1 MERYTIAQRTK
12 IVFLFIENHRSIINT
27 QRAYRRFYGVRTAP
41 TGPTIRSLVNN
52 FAEYGTVGDSRRTG
66 RPRTGRSAENI
77 DAVRQSVEEN
87 PETSTRRR
95 SSQLQLSDRTLRRI
109 LKHDLHL
116 FPYKIQ
122 LVQKLNPEDFVL
134 RLEYARAV
142 LNLVD
147 QNENFLSN
155 LMMTDEAHFHLN
167 GFVNKQNNRFWGS
180 QNPKNLHQKSLHAIR
195 VTVWCGITAQKVY
208 GPFFFENDQGVCETI
223 NGERYRVML
232 QNFLF
237 PQLPPNANIWF
248 QQDGATAHTARATMD
263 LLRQQFPNRI
273 ISKNG
278 DLRWP
283 PRSPDLTAPD
293 FFLWGYLKDKVY
305 VNKPQTLQQLKD
317 NIQEEIDRIP
327 QETLN
332 KVMENAIKRAHF
344 CVRENGSHL
353 TDIIFHN

>member
-1 MERYTIAQRTK
+1 MEHYTIAQRTK
-12 IVFLFIENHRSIINT
+12 DAFLFIENHSSIINT

-41 TGPTIRSLVNN
+41 TVVGPVGAVLLRSLVNN
-52 FAEYGTVGDSRRTG
+52 FAEYGNVGDSRRTG

-109 LKHDLHL
+109 LKHYLHL

-155 LMMTDEAHFHLN
+155 L
-167 GFVNKQNNRFWGS
+167 
-180 QNPKNLHQKSLHAIR
+180 
-195 VTVWCGITAQKVY
+195 
-208 GPFFFENDQGVCETI
+208 
-223 NGERYRVML
+223 
-232 QNFLF
+232 
-237 PQLPPNANIWF
+237 
-248 QQDGATAHTARATMD
+248 
-263 LLRQQFPNRI
+263 
-273 ISKNG
+273 
-278 DLRWP
+278 RWP

-305 VNKPQTLQQLKD
+305 VNNPQTLQQLKD
-317 NIQEEIDRIP
+317 NI
-327 QETLN
+327 
-332 KVMENAIKRAHF
+332 
-344 CVRENGSHL
+344 
-353 TDIIFHN
+353 

>member
-1 MERYTIAQRTK
+1 M
-12 IVFLFIENHRSIINT
+12 
-27 QRAYRRFYGVRTAP
+27 
-41 TGPTIRSLVNN
+41 NN

-208 GPFFFENDQGVCETI
+208 GPFFLKTI
-223 NGERYRVML
+223 
-232 QNFLF
+232 
-237 PQLPPNANIWF
+237 
-248 QQDGATAHTARATMD
+248 
-263 LLRQQFPNRI
+263 
-273 ISKNG
+273 
-278 DLRWP
+278 
-283 PRSPDLTAPD
+283 
-293 FFLWGYLKDKVY
+293 KVY
-305 VNKPQTLQQLKD
+305 VKQ
-317 NIQEEIDRIP
+317 
-327 QETLN
+327 
-332 KVMENAIKRAHF
+332 
-344 CVRENGSHL
+344 
-353 TDIIFHN
+353 